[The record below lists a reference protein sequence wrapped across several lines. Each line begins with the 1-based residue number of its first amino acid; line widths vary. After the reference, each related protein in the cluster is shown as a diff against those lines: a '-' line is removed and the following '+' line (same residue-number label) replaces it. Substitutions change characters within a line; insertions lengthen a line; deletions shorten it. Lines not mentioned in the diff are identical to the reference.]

1 MPKKNETEKLDY
13 FVNIRTTLSEKN
25 RLKEDADLAGIGVS
39 ELIRKW
45 YFEKKIVASVDLA
58 VLREMRRQGG
68 LLKHIHLQSNGM
80 YSSETAQA
88 LQAMTALFER
98 IADDR

>member
-1 MPKKNETEKLDY
+1 MPRKNETEKLDY
-13 FVNIRTTLSEKN
+13 FVNIRTTRSEKN

-45 YFEKKIVASVDLA
+45 YFGKKIVASVDLA

-68 LLKHIHLQSNGM
+68 LLKHIHLQSKGM

-88 LQAMTALFER
+88 LEAMTALFER

>member
-1 MPKKNETEKLDY
+1 MPKKKETEKLDY

-45 YFEKKIVASVDLA
+45 YFGKKIVASVDLA

-68 LLKHIHLQSNGM
+68 LLKHIHLQSKGM
-80 YSSETAQA
+80 YSNETAQA